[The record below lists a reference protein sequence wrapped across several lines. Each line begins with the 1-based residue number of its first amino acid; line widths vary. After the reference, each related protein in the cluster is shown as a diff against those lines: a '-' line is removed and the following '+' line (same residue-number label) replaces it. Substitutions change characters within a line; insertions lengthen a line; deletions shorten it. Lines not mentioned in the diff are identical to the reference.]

1 MSHCKHIDVAGA
13 EALLAGSQ
21 PAMLLDM
28 RDARAYCQGHDPRA
42 IPLTAQTLRSLLL
55 HTPRQM
61 RIVICCADGSASPAR
76 AELFAD
82 FGFEHCYSLDGG
94 YAAWQ
99 ARPRQAAT
107 PQRIAQRVAA
117 HL

>member
-13 EALLAGSQ
+13 EALLAGEQ
-21 PAMLLDM
+21 RAMLLDM

-42 IPLTAQTLRSLLL
+42 IPLNPQTLRSLLL
-55 HTPRQM
+55 HTPRQV

-94 YAAWQ
+94 YAAWRERRRQ
-99 ARPRQAAT
+99 TTPVRAAR
-107 PQRIAQRVAA
+107 RVAA
-117 HL
+117 AF

>member
-1 MSHCKHIDVAGA
+1 MSHCKHISVAQA
-13 EALLAGSQ
+13 EALLAGEHR
-21 PAMLLDM
+21 AMLLDM

-42 IPLTAQTLRSLLL
+42 IPLNPQTLRSLLL
-55 HTPRQM
+55 HTPHQV

-94 YAAWQ
+94 YAAWRERRRQ
-99 ARPRQAAT
+99 TTTPARAAL
-107 PQRIAQRVAA
+107 RSAA
-117 HL
+117 AF

>member
-1 MSHCKHIDVAGA
+1 MTVAMAQEPARGGLWVIVPAAGRGTRFGADRPKQHVEVAG
-13 EALLAGSQ
+13 
-21 PAMLLDM
+21 
-28 RDARAYCQGHDPRA
+28 
-42 IPLTAQTLRSLLL
+42 RSLLL

-94 YAAWQ
+94 YAAWRERRRQ
-99 ARPRQAAT
+99 TTTPARAAL
-107 PQRIAQRVAA
+107 RSAA
-117 HL
+117 AF

>member
-42 IPLTAQTLRSLLL
+42 IPLNPQTLRSLLL
-55 HTPRQM
+55 HTPHQV

-94 YAAWQ
+94 YAAWRERRRQ
-99 ARPRQAAT
+99 TTTPARAAL
-107 PQRIAQRVAA
+107 RSAA
-117 HL
+117 AF

>member
-1 MSHCKHIDVAGA
+1 MSHCKHISVAQA
-13 EALLAGSQ
+13 EALLAGEHR
-21 PAMLLDM
+21 AMLLDM

-42 IPLTAQTLRSLLL
+42 IPLNPQTLRSLLL
-55 HTPRQM
+55 HTPHQV

-94 YAAWQ
+94 YAAWRERRRHIPTP
-99 ARPRQAAT
+99 ARAA
-107 PQRIAQRVAA
+107 RRAA
-117 HL
+117 F